1 LEATLAVFFRMLP
14 NNAPQQ
20 TFGSFLPSLPLKLA
34 LLSDRSWH
42 QLALPG
48 LAARPL
54 WMTVNGR
61 KADQQLRSPVWRQ
74 TTRSGRKPIRRA
86 TAESARGDYRFYLKA
101 GKIKIKLRLRL
112 CPVSIAMK
120 GY

>member
-42 QLALPG
+42 K
-48 LAARPL
+48 AAEIR
-54 WMTVNGR
+54 V
-61 KADQQLRSPVWRQ
+61 DQ
-74 TTRSGRKPIRRA
+74 
-86 TAESARGDYRFYLKA
+86 
-101 GKIKIKLRLRL
+101 KL
-112 CPVSIAMK
+112 I
-120 GY
+120 